1 MLLRMTIKIAVANQ
15 KGGVGKTTT
24 TVTLAA
30 GLAHQGKQVLIV
42 DCDPQGQA
50 ATFLGLSATSAFFD
64 LVISHRPLAEVIGAA
79 GTATQARPGLALL
92 AGDKRTATAQIVLT
106 AEGYNLAAL
115 ATALTGSQAD
125 YILFD
130 TSPSVG
136 LFQEAALYA
145 SDWLLIPTAVD
156 FAAAEGVG
164 AILATLNA
172 VQRKGG
178 ACALLGVLP
187 TFYDD
192 QTRESKAILAELHA
206 RFADRLWAPIHRA
219 TVLRECVAEGLTL
232 WEKAPHSRAAQ
243 EYAAT
248 VKEVLAHEA

>member
-1 MLLRMTIKIAVANQ
+1 MPVKIAIANQ

-30 GLAHQGKQVLIV
+30 GLAQQGKQVLVV
-42 DCDPQGQA
+42 DCDPQGQT
-50 ATFLGLSATSAFFD
+50 ATFLGLPATSAFFD
-64 LVISHRPLAEVIGAA
+64 LLISRRPLAEVIVPG
-79 GTATQARPGLALL
+79 GPATQPRPGLALL

-115 ATALTGSQAD
+115 PTALAPSQAD
-125 YILFD
+125 FILFD

-164 AILATLNA
+164 AILATLEA
-172 VQRKGG
+172 VKRKGG

-192 QTRESKAILAELHA
+192 QTRESKAILAELHG
-206 RFADRLWAPIHRA
+206 RFADLVWAPIHRA
-219 TVLRECVAEGLTL
+219 TVLRECVAEGLTV

-243 EYAAT
+243 EYATT
-248 VKEVLAHEA
+248 VQEVLAYA